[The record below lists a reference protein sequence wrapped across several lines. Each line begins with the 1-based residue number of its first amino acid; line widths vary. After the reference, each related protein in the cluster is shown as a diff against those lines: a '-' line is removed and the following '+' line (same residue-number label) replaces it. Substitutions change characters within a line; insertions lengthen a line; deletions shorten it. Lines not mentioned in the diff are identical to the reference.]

1 MKKFVKGIGVAVVA
15 ASAIAVN
22 IIGYQRVKA
31 NQQEQHVEQV
41 ASTIISQEKQ
51 LEQLQT
57 AIQSCYLDESEI
69 FLRADLT
76 ADEVMMLEKKLVNIQ
91 TTAED
96 FGIRPEELPAN
107 AKAMAQEK
115 TTLQA
120 KLQSVVAQFQ
130 SQVGLT
136 KLFTNQT
143 IDWQTV
149 TNDVVLATEVTNEQI
164 EQVKKQVAAIEK
176 QPWQKNLEEYISFA
190 QAQSDRINELQKDF
204 EAMLVDGEITEA
216 ATLEA
221 FYRMSESV
229 AMVRNPELKSEF
241 LEQLDQI
248 SQQLGLGNSY

>member
-1 MKKFVKGIGVAVVA
+1 MRKVVKGIGVVAVAV
-15 ASAIAVN
+15 SAIAVN
-22 IIGYQRVKA
+22 VIGYQRVKA
-31 NQQEQHVEQV
+31 NQQEQQVEQV

-51 LEQLQT
+51 LAQLQV
-57 AIQSCYLDESEI
+57 AVQSSYLNQSEI

-76 ADEVMMLEKKLVNIQ
+76 ADDVAQMEKKLANIQ

-96 FGIRPEELPAN
+96 FGIHPEELPEN

-115 TTLQA
+115 TNLQA
-120 KLQSVVAQFQ
+120 KLQSIVAQFQ
-130 SQVGLT
+130 SQVALT

-149 TNDVVLATEVTNEQI
+149 TNDVILAKEVTNEQI
-164 EQVKKQVAAIEK
+164 EQVKKQVTAIEK

-204 EAMLVDGEITEA
+204 EVMLVDGEITEA

-241 LEQLDQI
+241 LDQLDQI
-248 SQQLGLGNSY
+248 SQQLGLGSSY